1 MDYNNI
7 KYFNTIKTFLCNIVT
22 LQESATFKLLT
33 ASILVSISGIFR
45 VYICYMFR
53 HVDPNISMCLACG
66 LIIYSIYTLDRTFGS
81 KEDAVNRV
89 NLIDSNKNLG
99 TLFSV
104 LAFIIGL
111 YFYLINGLLVVALIP
126 AVVCY
131 VYSRG
136 IKIGNRVIKLK
147 SGHGIKNVVL
157 GSTWGLFIVGSAG
170 VNDPVLFMFLFIL
183 YGVKVF
189 RNSIMNDL
197 KDIKGDALAGI
208 KTVPVILGQLKTR
221 NFLLI
226 HHFIAH
232 LILCIFMF
240 YGLVIVEPI
249 VILCSYVCE
258 LICIL
263 NYKKSQ
269 NIISKIFREGEST
282 MTVLLRSVSMIPV

>member
-53 HVDPNISMCLACG
+53 QVDPNLSMCLACS
-66 LIIYSIYTLDRTFGS
+66 LVIYSIYTIDRTFGS
-81 KEDAVNRV
+81 KEDSVNRS
-89 NLIDSNKNLG
+89 NLMNSNKSIG
-99 TLFSV
+99 VFFSV
-104 LAFIIGL
+104 LAFVIGL
-111 YFYLINGLLVVALIP
+111 YFYLINGLLLIALLPVA
-126 AVVCY
+126 VCY
-131 VYSRG
+131 LYSKG
-136 IKIGNRVIKLK
+136 LKLGNQAFKLK
-147 SGHGIKNVVL
+147 SGHGIKNLVL

-170 VNDPVLFMFLFIL
+170 VTDPVLFTFLFIL

-197 KDIKGDALAGI
+197 KDIKGDTLAGI

-226 HHFIAH
+226 HHFIVH
-232 LILCIFMF
+232 LVLASMMF
-240 YGLVIVEPI
+240 YGLVQFEP
-249 VILCSYVCE
+249 VVVLCSYVCE

-263 NYKKSQ
+263 NYQKSQ
-269 NIISKIFREGEST
+269 NVVSKIFREGEST
-282 MTVLLRSVSMIPV
+282 MTVLLRSASMIPV